1 VTVLV
6 DLVDLLHIDFHR
18 DLFAINVNNS
28 YATWNGK
35 RGVALE
41 ILTENPGYNHLNAI
55 TVIIADPRAL
65 AAAGL
70 RCAALFI
77 VAPADTFASR
87 FASRFAI
94 GIGTQQISQNEED
107 CGEENRGL
115 ICILEHG
122 AEIFLDRS

>member
-1 VTVLV
+1 MTVLV

-35 RGVALE
+35 RGIALE
-41 ILTENPGYNHLNAI
+41 ILTENPGYNQLNAI
-55 TVIIADPRAL
+55 TFIIADPRAL

-77 VAPADTFASR
+77 VARAYT

-122 AEIFLDRS
+122 AEIFLD